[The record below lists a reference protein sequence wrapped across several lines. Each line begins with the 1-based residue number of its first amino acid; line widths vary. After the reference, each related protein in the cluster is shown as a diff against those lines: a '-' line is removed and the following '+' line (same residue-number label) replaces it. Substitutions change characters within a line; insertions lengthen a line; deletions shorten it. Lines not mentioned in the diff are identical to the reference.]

1 MPAPAD
7 RLPRPVPGPWASRS
21 RVSGLLALVLLLA
34 GLLAPDAHA
43 QIVKEKPGRIRA
55 ANRRALREA
64 RTTESPY
71 KDSHLDVTPDRL
83 KRGGSSETRPA
94 TNRELDYK
102 TGTAPNVQPPGLLG
116 LRRKTAIQRPPAQES
131 KKEKKK

>member
-1 MPAPAD
+1 MA
-7 RLPRPVPGPWASRS
+7 
-21 RVSGLLALVLLLA
+21 LALLLA
-34 GLLAPDAHA
+34 GLLAPAAHA

-71 KDSHLDVTPDRL
+71 KESHLDVTSDRL
-83 KRGGSSETRPA
+83 KRGGSNETRPA
-94 TNRELDYK
+94 TNRELEYK

-116 LRRKTAIQRPPAQES
+116 MHRRTAIQHPPTPET

>member
-1 MPAPAD
+1 MPH
-7 RLPRPVPGPWASRS
+7 LQASRNGPL
-21 RVSGLLALVLLLA
+21 GLGLVLALV
-34 GLLAPDAHA
+34 GLLVLISPAAQA
-43 QIVKEKPGRIRA
+43 QIVHEKPGQVKA

-64 RTTESPY
+64 QRTESPY